1 MKITF
6 KSQSAS
12 TYPWERKAVV
22 GGLVA
27 LTTVQKAVGG
37 SRNTPPSISRDR
49 GEITDV
55 QITPKGALKSITV
68 TYHKKGE
75 KRYTPAALD
84 KLIQAPIPNGKNP
97 TGSSLRFVKVGSR
110 ADKAAATSDLDNV
123 LKGLLTQQLKLNAQI
138 NSVQK
143 QIADAKA
150 KAAQKKTDVKD
161 AKLAASGK
169 FSVVAT
175 KPKFNKDY
183 PTLAR
188 ACAKTFDPGSKA
200 TIMYVANGK
209 STKVMVWS
217 AKDPVTGN
225 TFKGFNWRY
234 ASASAKNKFGPKK

>member
-6 KSQSAS
+6 ESQSAS
-12 TYPWERKAVV
+12 TFPWERKAVLGSTLVLTSITKSV
-22 GGLVA
+22 GGP
-27 LTTVQKAVGG
+27 
-37 SRNTPPSISRDR
+37 RNPTPSVRKER
-49 GEITDV
+49 GVITDV
-55 QITPKGALKSITV
+55 ELTSKSTLKSITI
-68 TYHKKGE
+68 TYDKQGE
-75 KRYTPAALD
+75 KRYTPAAFD
-84 KLIQAPIPNGKNP
+84 KLIQAPIPSGANP
-97 TGSSLRFVKVGSR
+97 KGSSLRFVKAGSG
-110 ADKAAATSDLDNV
+110 ADQKAASSDMDKV
-123 LKGLLTQQLKLNAQI
+123 LKNLLAQQQKINAQI

-169 FSVVAT
+169 FAVVAT
-175 KPKFNKDY
+175 KPKFNKEY

-188 ACAKTFDPGSKA
+188 ACAKSFDPGSKA